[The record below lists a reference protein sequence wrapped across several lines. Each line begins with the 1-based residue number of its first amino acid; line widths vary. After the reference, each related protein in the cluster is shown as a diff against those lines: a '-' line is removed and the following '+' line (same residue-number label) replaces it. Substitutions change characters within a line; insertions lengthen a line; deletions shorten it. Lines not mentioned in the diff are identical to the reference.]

1 MKTYYKVN
9 VDQREHSLKG
19 WNWGKAEFSK
29 QELYFNVANKPAFE
43 IPFAEVSNSNLAG
56 KNEVAVEFATAD
68 GSAGAINAE
77 TGKRKKKSAQGL
89 DQLVE
94 MRFYVPGTVKK
105 GEGDEEGSDKEG
117 EGEEM
122 SAANLFYDTL
132 KEKADI
138 GEVAGDTYATFLD
151 ILFLTPRYVYLPR
164 WRVSKVLTI

>member
-1 MKTYYKVN
+1 MYYSQN
-9 VDQREHSLKG
+9 LDRREHALKG
-19 WNWGKAEFSK
+19 WNWGKAEFSRA
-29 QELYFNVANKPAFE
+29 ELLFNVENKPAFE
-43 IPFAEVSNSNLAG
+43 IPFSEVTNSNLAG

-68 GSAGAINAE
+68 AAGVSMTNGAE
-77 TGKRKKKSAQGL
+77 NGGKKKKKSFASV

-105 GEGDEEGSDKEG
+105 GEGDEAGSDVE

-122 SAANLFYDTL
+122 SAASLFYDTL

-151 ILFLTPRYVYLPR
+151 ILFLTPRFVPIAWVR
-164 WRVSKVLTI
+164 GCC